1 MLIDNRHRLL
11 LDSTGR
17 IKEFKFKGENGKTIK
32 TLFEHKSNGTDTKD
46 LNVKKV
52 ITIAGNLDHRAW
64 TEYHHLPPLIQSLNL
79 ADYKETF
86 ALIPQVHYIGEND
99 KVIPPI
105 LTEKFVEDKKSI
117 LIVPN
122 ATHGDGWNNILI
134 DL

>member
-32 TLFEHKSNGTDTKD
+32 TLFEHKSN
-46 LNVKKV
+46 
-52 ITIAGNLDHRAW
+52 AGNLDHRAW

-105 LTEKFVEDKKSI
+105 LTEKFVEDKISI
-117 LIVPN
+117 RIVPN